1 MMREQWARGVRWSC
15 AAACVAATA
24 LSLSGCG
31 GGGPTVALGSL
42 STPSSPTS
50 GGGTSLAQSPYLL
63 FANDYIV
70 YGAQTNGAYLHSIQ
84 AGDLYAGAGG
94 NYAYGG
100 YSSPQAAI
108 NSTGYYTFQV
118 QAVATAPTTAADY
131 AYVAVLAPQD
141 ATFDISQSNTLLITM
156 GNTYYP
162 PYNNNAAGGNVK
174 VLTVDI
180 NNGVGSTPASN
191 DCSYDQTV
199 PTYSPSAPNTVP
211 GVRNYAIPLSSFTCS
226 TGTMAGLLANGI
238 TTVAVDIKGNKNPG
252 VAPGEF
258 DDLSVGSIGF
268 TNWNASASDIAA
280 LAK

>member
-15 AAACVAATA
+15 AAACAAA
-24 LSLSGCG
+24 AFSLSGCG
-31 GGGPTVALGSL
+31 GGGPTVALGAL
-42 STPSSPTS
+42 STPTTPTS

-63 FANDYIV
+63 LANDYIT
-70 YGAQTNGAYLHSIQ
+70 YGVQTNGAYLHSIQ
-84 AGDLYAGAGG
+84 GGDVYAGAGG
-94 NYAYGG
+94 NYGYGG
-100 YSSPQAAI
+100 YSSPQAAM

-118 QAVATAPTTAADY
+118 QAGTTAPTTAADY

-162 PYNNNAAGGNVK
+162 PYNQNKPGGNVK

-180 NNGVGSTPASN
+180 NNGAGSTPATD

-199 PTYSPSAPNTVP
+199 PTYSTAAPSTVP

-252 VAPGEF
+252 VQTGEY
-258 DDLSVGSIGF
+258 DDISVGSIGF
-268 TNWNASASDIAA
+268 TSWNASASDIAA
-280 LAK
+280 LAQ